1 MSKKKYADVIKPNSI
16 AEARGTMSK
25 SFLDILD
32 ISLYEVAMDNET
44 PDRLEYRIDTDQ
56 FSDKFGL
63 KIDKSS
69 FRKLRLSVKNAL
81 KNSPLLTLTIDDEG
95 HEVDYFIFQEIEYIE
110 SEHLMIVMFT
120 KRFKN
125 YLVTLLKRKGKKIYY
140 SLPDTLQMNS
150 EYTKKLYPILLERV
164 SKSDMDRMTFSA
176 NGSQKGKLFD
186 TIYSIDKFKSV
197 LNIPASY
204 MTSNIKSTCNLIVAE
219 IEAYTPYHA
228 EVYYNEAK
236 SGRGRPK
243 TTHVCFRMVEKHSKK
258 IFKAPV
264 EVSVQETAAIDV
276 KDSNMDVCIKAV
288 ASAAK
293 EVKIKLT
300 DKNIADIAK
309 SASIT
314 GLSENDIRARI
325 LYEGQ
330 NAGHVK
336 NIVGYLRFVVSDR
349 YDTPKEVYLNG
360 YNIINRDNDYD
371 IDEIIKQRTI
381 DNLSNGSI
389 DSRGIDDFLAE
400 YKE

>member
-1 MSKKKYADVIKPNSI
+1 MSKKKNTEVVKPNSI

-32 ISLYEVAMDNET
+32 ISLYEVAKDNET
-44 PDRLEYRIDTDQ
+44 PDRLEYRIDTDK

-81 KNSPLLTLTIDDEG
+81 KNSPVLTLVIDDEG

-110 SEHLMIVMFT
+110 SEHLIIVMFT
-120 KRFKN
+120 KRFKS
-125 YLVTLLKRKGKKIYY
+125 YLVTLLKQKGKKIYY

-150 EYTKKLYPILLERV
+150 EYTKKIYPILLERV
-164 SKSDMDRMTFSA
+164 SRSDMDRMTFSA
-176 NGSQKGKLFD
+176 NGSQKGKFFD
-186 TIYSIDKFKSV
+186 TIYPIDKFKSV
-197 LNIPASY
+197 LNIPSSY

-243 TTHVCFRMVEKHSKK
+243 TTHVCFRMTEKHSSK
-258 IFKAPV
+258 IIKAPV
-264 EVSVQETAAIDV
+264 EVSVQETEDIDV
-276 KDSNMDVCIKAV
+276 KDSNIDLCVKAV

-293 EVKIKLT
+293 EVKIKLN

-309 SASIT
+309 SASET
-314 GLSENDIRARI
+314 GLSKDDIRARI

-336 NIVGYLRFVVSDR
+336 NIVGYLRFVMSDS
-349 YDTPKEVYLNG
+349 YDAPKEVYLNG
-360 YNIINRDNDYD
+360 RNMINREDDYD
-371 IDEIIKQRTI
+371 IDERIKQKTI
-381 DNLSNGSI
+381 DSISDDTI
-389 DSRGIDDFLAE
+389 DSSETDEFLAQF
-400 YKE
+400 K